1 MPQTDRPSPAR
12 VTAFSVLMRVER
24 EGAYSNIALRAALRR
39 ASLSGQDGAFCA
51 ALVYGTLERAVT
63 LDAVIGRFLRAP
75 VKDRE
80 VTVILRMGAYQILYG
95 QVPARAAVDESVR
108 LCRYAHKASA
118 CGLCNAVLRRVA
130 ENGCG
135 NLPVWLRL
143 GVEKALYDRL
153 VRDCGEESAARFL
166 TDALRPAPLFVR
178 VRTGRISEDALIR
191 RLEAEG
197 TQAEK
202 TSLPGAL
209 MLKGT
214 GDPSA
219 LPAFRDGLFHVQ
231 DLSSQLCALSLD
243 ARPGMRVL
251 DACAAPGGKTFTL
264 AGEMDGR
271 GEIVACDVHPHRVEL
286 IREGAQRLGFENIIP
301 TVQDSTAY
309 NKKFT
314 NFDRVLCDVPC
325 SGLGGL
331 RRRPELRRQNPARRR
346 EEARLGVIPRLGD
359 SQYKILE
366 TAAHYVREGGLLV
379 YSTCTLLCE
388 ENEDVA
394 ERFLAEH
401 PAFEAAPLEQIGS
414 WRRTLI
420 PSDDWRGDGFFL
432 ARFRRKGAAE

>member
-1 MPQTDRPSPAR
+1 MPQTDLPSPAR
-12 VTAFSVLMRVER
+12 RTAFSVLLRVEL

-39 ASLSGQDGAFCA
+39 DSLSEQDSAFCA

-75 VKDRE
+75 VKDSE
-80 VTVILRMGAYQILYG
+80 IAVILRMGAYQILYG

-118 CGLCNAVLRRVA
+118 GGLCNAVLRRVA
-130 ENGCG
+130 ENGG
-135 NLPVWLRL
+135 GELPVWLRL

-153 VRDCGEESAARFL
+153 VRDCGEAPAVRFL
-166 TDALRPAPLFVR
+166 EDALRPAPLFVR
-178 VRTGRISEDALIR
+178 VRTGRIDEAALIG

-197 TQAEK
+197 VRAKK

-209 MLKGT
+209 ALEGT

-243 ARPGMRVL
+243 AKPGMRVL

-286 IREGAQRLGFENIIP
+286 IREGAERLGFENIIP
-301 TVQDSTAY
+301 MVQDSTEY
-309 NKKFT
+309 NEKFT

-331 RRRPELRRQNPARRR
+331 RRRPELRRKSPARRR
-346 EEARLGVIPRLGD
+346 EEARMGAILRPEDI
-359 SQYKILE
+359 QYKILE
-366 TAAHYVREGGLLV
+366 TAAHYVREGGVLV
-379 YSTCTLLCE
+379 YSTCTLFSE
-388 ENEDVA
+388 ENGRVA

-401 PAFEAAPLEQIGS
+401 PAFERAPLERLGS
-414 WRRTLI
+414 WQRTLL
-420 PSDDWRGDGFFL
+420 PGDGWEGDGFFL
-432 ARFRRKGAAE
+432 ARFRRKEAAE